1 MQNIVEIEYRSGNS
15 GYCINIHNLDIK
27 PEMRVIVNAERGEDI
42 VKVVSSSVK
51 NENVEESGK
60 IETNIL
66 RIATQEDFE
75 KLTHVIESEDE
86 AVKKFNE
93 LLVKYP
99 FEMKLID
106 TVYQFDGNKL
116 TFFFTADGRVD
127 FRMFVREL
135 ASYFR
140 TRIELHQTSGRDQA
154 KRLGGIGMCG
164 HEYCCSTFLRKFNQ
178 VTIKMAKDQ
187 NLSSNLSKISGPC
200 GRLLCCLNY
209 EENSYLEEHKGFPE
223 VGDRIKYNKNE
234 MYVYKIDYFNK
245 KIHLTDDD
253 RNFQILD
260 LEQYKSLSKKR
271 YGRR

>member
-1 MQNIVEIEYRSGNS
+1 MQNIVEIEYRSGNF
-15 GYCINIHNLDIK
+15 GYCKNIHNFELH
-27 PEMRVIVNAERGEDI
+27 PEMKVIVNVERGEDL
-42 VKVVSSSVK
+42 VKIISSSVK
-51 NENVEESGK
+51 EETVAGLGE
-60 IETNIL
+60 IETDIL
-66 RIATQEDFE
+66 RIATEDDFE
-75 KLTHVIESEDE
+75 KLTHVIESEEE

-209 EENSYLEEHKGFPE
+209 EEDSYLEDRKGFPE
-223 VGDRIKYNKNE
+223 VGDRIIYNKNE
-234 MYVYKIDYFNK
+234 MYVYKIDYLNK
-245 KIHLTDDD
+245 KIHMTDDD
-253 RNFQILD
+253 QNFQILT
-260 LEQYKSLSKKR
+260 LEQYQFLNKRR